1 MSRYRKI
8 GGAIAIILTMLVCV
22 ACGGSNTPQA
32 QKPTPTPSPTPGQ
45 GTQLLTAMA
54 QKINTATTL
63 HGLFNITIS
72 GQALNGSVSSEIWNA
87 SPNKN
92 RTVVRQSTISQ
103 FATGS
108 VTVTNGKQLWQYDPA
123 KKVVY
128 TGALTATTSTPTV
141 GSNSGIGGGQSQFIL
156 NLIQSVFTHSDA
168 TLASSSGKIRGRDAY
183 DVHVVP
189 QSQTSGGGVL
199 GSLNYS
205 GEVYI
210 DKSTNLP
217 LQVKLTIAGFGQV
230 LLDLPMLVLNA
241 PISDSTFTF
250 VVPPGVKVLP
260 LQQANATPDTGSL
273 TLAQAQSQAGYHLL
287 SIPSTQ
293 TDYQLMS
300 VNALGSPG
308 SQIYTLN
315 YTKGSTSFTIAQGK
329 SLANILNSGQ
339 KVSLRGTTGTLSTN
353 SGSTT
358 LAWTENGVGITI
370 TGSLSNDQIVAIA
383 KLLI

>member
-32 QKPTPTPSPTPGQ
+32 QRPTPTPSPTPGQ

-72 GQALNGSVSSEIWNA
+72 GQALNGTVSSEIWNA

-128 TGALTATTSTPTV
+128 TGALAATTGTPTA

-156 NLIQSVFTHSDA
+156 NLVQSVFTRSDA
-168 TLASSSGKIRGRDAY
+168 TLASSSVKIRGRDAY
-183 DVHVVP
+183 DVHVLP
-189 QSQTSGGGVL
+189 QSQTSGSGVL

-241 PISDSTFTF
+241 PIPDSTFTF
-250 VVPPGVKVLP
+250 VVPSGIKVLP

-293 TDYQLMS
+293 TDYQLVS

-308 SQIYTLN
+308 NQIYTLN

-329 SLANILNSGQ
+329 SLVNILNSGQ

-358 LAWTENGVGITI
+358 LAWTEHGAGITI
-370 TGSLSNDQIVAIA
+370 TGSLSSDQIVAIA